1 MWTGVFFAG
10 VSLCTLVFVGS
21 VDREACR
28 ILFAQGLKKHMAV
41 ARERC
46 DMSLLKAT
54 RPARRQPCSHDSA
67 EHINTLF
74 NNMAAFKFHKVLFV
88 SFFCLIFKSL

>member
-1 MWTGVFFAG
+1 MCTGVFFAG

-28 ILFAQGLKKHMAV
+28 ILFAQGLKKHMAL

-54 RPARRQPCSHDSA
+54 RPARRQPCSRDSA
-67 EHINTLF
+67 EHFNTLF
-74 NNMAAFKFHKVLFV
+74 NNTAALKFHKVLFV
-88 SFFCLIFKSL
+88 SFSNLYTVF